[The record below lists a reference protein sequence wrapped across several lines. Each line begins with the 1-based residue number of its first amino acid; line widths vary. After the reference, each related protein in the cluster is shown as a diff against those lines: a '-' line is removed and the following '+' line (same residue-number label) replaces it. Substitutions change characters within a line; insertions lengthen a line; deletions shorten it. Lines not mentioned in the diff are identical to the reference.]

1 MTETTAPERTVFH
14 GPDGT
19 RLVADRWAPVGD
31 PSGLGTVLLL
41 HGGGQ
46 TRHSWAAT
54 GARLAAHGW
63 TAIAL
68 DARGHGDSGWSPT
81 GHYSMDVFVRDLW
94 SVVDALDAPPV
105 LVGASLGGST
115 ALVATGERPGTAAGL
130 VLVDI
135 APRTN
140 REGRDRVIAF
150 MAGAPDGFG
159 SLDEAADA
167 VAAYNPHR
175 PRPRNPDGLR
185 KNLRQRADGRWYW
198 HSDPRFLQI
207 GDEANRDAQ
216 TPRLYAAA
224 RRVRVPTLM
233 VRGSGSDVV
242 SAEGAAE
249 LRELIPDV
257 RLAEVTAGH
266 MVAGDDNDV
275 FTIRLL
281 DFLSEVRAHAHR
293 D

>member
-1 MTETTAPERTVFH
+1 MSGTTSSPVPVEFP

-19 RLVADRWAPVGD
+19 WLAADRWDAGPQAV
-31 PSGLGTVLLL
+31 GTVLLL

-68 DARGHGDSGWSPT
+68 DARGHGDSDWSPT
-81 GHYSMDVFVRDLW
+81 GHYSMDVFVQDLW
-94 SVVDALDAPPV
+94 SVIDTLDAPPV

-115 ALVATGERPGTAAGL
+115 ALLATGERPGSAAGL

-135 APRTN
+135 APRMN
-140 REGRDRVIAF
+140 PDGRARVVAF

-159 SLDEAADA
+159 SLDEVADA

-175 PRPRNPDGLR
+175 PRPRSTDGLR
-185 KNLRQRADGRWYW
+185 KNVRQRDDGRWYW
-198 HSDPRFLQI
+198 HWDPRFLQI
-207 GDEANRDAQ
+207 GDEATRDAQ

-224 RRVRVPTLM
+224 RNVAVPTLM
-233 VRGSGSDVV
+233 VRGRGSDVV

-249 LRELIPDV
+249 LRELIPGV
-257 RLAEVTAGH
+257 RLTEVAAGH

-275 FTIRLL
+275 FTAQLL
-281 DFLSEVRAHAHR
+281 DFLAEVRTHSPS
-293 D
+293 

>member
-1 MTETTAPERTVFH
+1 MPVEFP

-19 RLVADRWAPVGD
+19 WLAADRWDAGPQAV
-31 PSGLGTVLLL
+31 GTVLLL

-68 DARGHGDSGWSPT
+68 DARGHGDSDWSPT
-81 GHYSMDVFVRDLW
+81 GQYSMDVFVQDLW
-94 SVVDALDAPPV
+94 SVIDTLDAPPV

-115 ALVATGERPGTAAGL
+115 ALLATGERPGSAAGL

-135 APRTN
+135 APRMN
-140 REGRDRVIAF
+140 PEGRARVVAF

-159 SLDEAADA
+159 SLDEVADA

-175 PRPRNPDGLR
+175 PRPRSTDGLR
-185 KNLRQRADGRWYW
+185 KNVRQRDNGRWYW
-198 HSDPRFLQI
+198 HWDPRFLQI
-207 GDEANRDAQ
+207 GDEATRDAQ

-224 RRVRVPTLM
+224 RNVAVPTLM
-233 VRGSGSDVV
+233 VRGRGSDVV

-249 LRELIPDV
+249 LRELIPGV
-257 RLAEVTAGH
+257 RLTEVAAGH

-275 FTIRLL
+275 FTAQLL
-281 DFLSEVRAHAHR
+281 DFLAEVRTHSPS
-293 D
+293 

>member
-1 MTETTAPERTVFH
+1 MSGTTSSPVPVEFP

-19 RLVADRWAPVGD
+19 WLAADRWDAGPQAV
-31 PSGLGTVLLL
+31 GTVLLL

-68 DARGHGDSGWSPT
+68 DARGHGDSDWSPT
-81 GHYSMDVFVRDLW
+81 GQYSMDVFVQDLW
-94 SVVDALDAPPV
+94 SVIDTLDAPPV

-115 ALVATGERPGTAAGL
+115 ALLATGERPGSAAGL

-135 APRTN
+135 APRMN
-140 REGRDRVIAF
+140 PEGRARVVAF

-159 SLDEAADA
+159 SLDEVADA

-175 PRPRNPDGLR
+175 PRPRSTDGLR
-185 KNLRQRADGRWYW
+185 KNVRQRDNGRWYW
-198 HSDPRFLQI
+198 HWDPRFLQI
-207 GDEANRDAQ
+207 GDEATRDAQ

-224 RRVRVPTLM
+224 RNVAVPTLM
-233 VRGSGSDVV
+233 VRGRGSDVV

-249 LRELIPDV
+249 LRELIPGV
-257 RLAEVTAGH
+257 RLTEVAAGH

-275 FTIRLL
+275 FTAQLL
-281 DFLSEVRAHAHR
+281 DFLAEVRTHSPS
-293 D
+293 